1 MAVTPDADEKQ
12 PTHSEEESA
21 AHSKTP
27 SPESVARGNNAPA
40 DGSAPSSDRTV
51 AASDSESRS
60 GSSPSESEGHDH
72 FGDDGHGRDHDHH
85 DHHAQMVA
93 DFRRRFWISLVLT
106 LPILALAP
114 LIQGLVGVQWTFPH
128 DGYVRLALS
137 TAVFFYGGWPFL
149 TGLWDEV
156 RQAEPGMMTLI
167 GLAVIVAYGYSA
179 AVVLGLSGKVF
190 FWELVTL
197 IDIMLLGHW
206 IEMKSV
212 MGASNAMSELAQLLP
227 DDAHRRTESGDTEDV
242 PVSELRKG
250 DAVVVKPGE
259 KVPTDG
265 VILEGRTRINE
276 AMLTGESNLVE
287 KGADD
292 EVIGGAVNGESS
304 FVMRVKQTG
313 EDTYLSQVM
322 EMVQKAQESKSRA
335 QDTANR
341 AALWLTGIAIA
352 SGAGTLTAWL
362 SAGREFVFA
371 LERAVTV
378 MVITCP
384 HALGLAVPL
393 VVAVSTALGAKRG
406 LLIRNRTAF
415 EMARNLDAVV
425 FDKTGTLT
433 EGRFAVTDV
442 VALGDRE
449 ENEVLRLAA
458 SLERRSEH
466 PIGAGIVDAAEARE
480 IELTDPEDFEA
491 ISGKGAIASV
501 DGTAVT
507 VVSPG
512 YLRENDI
519 SVENDR
525 VSELREAGKTLVFVL
540 VDETPAGAIA
550 LADVVRDA
558 SREAVDRLREMGA
571 QVMMLTGDA
580 ESVAAQVADELGL
593 DDYFAEVLPDEKADR
608 VTEVRERGLTAA
620 MVGDGVNDAPA
631 LASADVGIAI
641 GAGTDVAVET
651 ADVVL
656 VRSDPR
662 DVAAAIDLSR
672 ATHRKTV
679 QNLWWAAGYNA
690 LAIPLAAGVLYPVW
704 QYLLPP
710 AIGALVMSLSTVIV
724 AINAKRLDTGET
736 GGGGEAEDLGR
747 PEGRPEPA

>member
-1 MAVTPDADEKQ
+1 MIAFTPDKDEKKRN
-12 PTHSEEESA
+12 HSEEESA
-21 AHSKTP
+21 NQSKGP
-27 SPESVARGNNAPA
+27 AREPNAGGQDPP
-40 DGSAPSSDRTV
+40 DGDSDPSSD
-51 AASDSESRS
+51 AASNPSAAASESESQSGHSS
-60 GSSPSESEGHDH
+60 GSSASESEGHGHSGD
-72 FGDDGHGRDHDHH
+72 DDGHGDHH

-93 DFRRRFWISLVLT
+93 DFRRRFWMSLVLT
-106 LPILALAP
+106 LPILVLAP
-114 LIQGLVGVQWTFPH
+114 LIQDLVGVEWTFPY
-128 DGYVRLALS
+128 DGYVQLALS

-149 TGLWDEV
+149 TGLWDEL
-156 RQAEPGMMTLI
+156 RQGEPGMMTLI

-190 FWELVTL
+190 FWELATL

-212 MGASNAMSELAQLLP
+212 MGASNAMTELAKLMP
-227 DDAHRRTESGDTEDV
+227 DNAHRRAEGGGTEDV
-242 PVSELRKG
+242 PVSELKKG
-250 DAVVVKPGE
+250 DEVVVKPGE
-259 KVPTDG
+259 KAPTDG
-265 VILEGRTRINE
+265 VIVEGRTQINE
-276 AMLTGESNLVE
+276 AMLTGESGRVE
-287 KGADD
+287 KGEGD

-304 FVMRVKQTG
+304 FVMRVDRTG

-322 EMVQKAQESKSRA
+322 DMVEKAQESKSRA

-341 AALWLTGIAIA
+341 AALWLTIIAIA
-352 SGAGTLTAWL
+352 SGASTLAAWFY
-362 SAGREFVFA
+362 AGREFVFA

-406 LLIRNRTAF
+406 LLIRDRIAF

-442 VALGDRE
+442 VTLGDRE
-449 ENEVLRLAA
+449 ENEVLRLAG

-466 PIGAGIVDAAEARE
+466 PIGAGIVDAARERE
-480 IELTDPEDFEA
+480 IELTDSEDFEA
-491 ISGKGAIASV
+491 ISGKGATASV

-519 SVENDR
+519 SMENEQ

-540 VDETPAGAIA
+540 VDEAPAGAIA
-550 LADVVRDA
+550 LADVIRDA
-558 SREAVDRLREMGA
+558 SREAVDRLREMGV

-580 ESVAAQVADELGL
+580 ESVAARVAGELGL
-593 DDYFAEVLPDEKADR
+593 DDYFAEVLPDEKADK
-608 VTEVRERGLTAA
+608 VTEVRERGLTVA

-631 LASADVGIAI
+631 LAAADVGIAI
-641 GAGTDVAVET
+641 GAGADVAVET

-662 DVAAAIDLSR
+662 DVVAAISLSR

-704 QYLLPP
+704 EFLLPP
-710 AIGALVMSLSTVIV
+710 AVG
-724 AINAKRLDTGET
+724 
-736 GGGGEAEDLGR
+736 
-747 PEGRPEPA
+747 

>member
-1 MAVTPDADEKQ
+1 MPGEPQ
-12 PTHSEEESA
+12 
-21 AHSKTP
+21 
-27 SPESVARGNNAPA
+27 
-40 DGSAPSSDRTV
+40 
-51 AASDSESRS
+51 
-60 GSSPSESEGHDH
+60 HDH
-72 FGDDGHGRDHDHH
+72 GGKGQGHGADDHKG
-85 DHHAQMVA
+85 HHAHMAA
-93 DFRRRFWISLVLT
+93 DFRRRFWVSLVLT
-106 LPILALAP
+106 APILLLSP
-114 LIQGLVGVQWTFPH
+114 LIREFIGLQELAFRGDV
-128 DGYVRLALS
+128 YVLFGLS
-137 TAVFFYGGWPFL
+137 SMIFFYGGYPFL
-149 TGLWDEV
+149 KGLVKELSD
-156 RQAEPGMMTLI
+156 ANPGMMTLI
-167 GLAVIVAYGYSA
+167 GLAIVVAYGYSA
-179 AVVLGLSGKVF
+179 AVVLGLSGKLF
-190 FWELVTL
+190 FWELATL

-212 MGASNAMSELAQLLP
+212 MGASSAMTELAKLMP
-227 DDAHRRTESGDTEDV
+227 DEAHRRTESGDTEDV

-250 DAVVVKPGE
+250 DEVVVKPGE
-259 KVPTDG
+259 KVPADG
-265 VILEGRTRINE
+265 VIVEGRTRVNE
-276 AMLTGESNLVE
+276 AMLTGESNRVE
-287 KGADD
+287 KGEKDT
-292 EVIGGAVNGESS
+292 VIGGAVNGESS
-304 FVMRVKQTG
+304 FVMRVKETG
-313 EDTYLSQVM
+313 ENTYLSRVM
-322 EMVQKAQESKSRA
+322 EMVEKARESKSRA

-352 SGAGTLTAWL
+352 SGAGTLAAWL

-393 VVAVSTALGAKRG
+393 VVAVSTAMGAKRG
-406 LLIRNRTAF
+406 LLIRNRIAF

-433 EGRFAVTDV
+433 EGRFEVTDV

-449 ENEVLRLAA
+449 ENEVLRLAG

-466 PIGAGIVDAAEARE
+466 PIGAGIVDAAEDRD

-491 ISGKGAIASV
+491 IPGQGATATV

-507 VVSPG
+507 VVGPG

-519 SVENDR
+519 AMDDEAVD
-525 VSELREAGKTLVFVL
+525 ELREKGKTVVFVL
-540 VDETPAGAIA
+540 SDGTPVGAVA

-558 SREAVDRLREMGA
+558 SREAVDRLKAMDI
-571 QVMMLTGDA
+571 QVLMLTGDA
-580 ESVAAQVADELGL
+580 ESVAEGVAKALGL
-593 DDYFAEVLPDEKADR
+593 DEYFAEVLPDEKADR
-608 VTEVRERGLTAA
+608 IRDIRDRGLTVA

-631 LASADVGIAI
+631 LAEADVGIAI
-641 GAGTDVAVET
+641 GAGTAVAVEA

-662 DVAAAIDLSR
+662 DVVQVVALSR

-710 AIGALVMSLSTVIV
+710 AVGALVMSLSTVIV
-724 AINAKRLDTGET
+724 AVNAPHDMANTMSLSGSS
-736 GGGGEAEDLGR
+736 L
-747 PEGRPEPA
+747 